1 MKNTILILFAAASF
15 SAAADVAAE
24 IDGAWIAEVSSKSAE
39 PQYARVTLH
48 IAGTAITGTWNQL
61 TVTGAASGD
70 RVNLSL
76 LANGSAN
83 GSGNGPRNGAPAGT
97 LALTANGSGFSGEGR
112 PSGGAFGGG
121 RGRGGGTENTVAI
134 KLTRPPIP
142 PPGGPRT
149 VDYEPRVFYGYYSA
163 SNPPALRIFPG
174 DTVRTRTFDASGRD
188 NDRRTPGG
196 NLETGP
202 FYIEGALPGDT
213 LVVKL
218 NRIRVNRDSARQG
231 SRINGRTVTPAYVAA
246 AQYDPGFDGE
256 WKLDREKGIAILAHP
271 TPRMKN
277 FLVPILPMLGC
288 IATAPPGDQVYRGT
302 DLGPFG
308 GNMDYNQMGE
318 GVTLYLPVFH
328 PGGLLTMGDAHAAMG
343 DGELTGSALETSV
356 DVAFTVDLIPGF
368 ATAGPRL
375 ENADYLMA
383 MGVAGS
389 IADSIQVATT
399 QLVEWLK
406 REYKLN
412 DSETAV
418 LLGAVLK
425 YDITEMVDPQFNVVA
440 KVPKSALKVLQ

>member
-1 MKNTILILFAAASF
+1 MKNTLIWILFIAASF
-15 SAAADVAAE
+15 SQAAE
-24 IDGAWIAEVSSKSAE
+24 IQGSWIAEISAKGAE
-39 PQYARVTLH
+39 SQYARVKLH
-48 IAGTAITGTWNQL
+48 AEGSSIAGTWNQL
-61 TVTGAASGD
+61 TVTGAVSGD
-70 RVNLSL
+70 HLSLSL
-76 LANGSAN
+76 L
-83 GSGNGPRNGAPAGT
+83 RNGAPAGT
-97 LALTANGSGFSGEGR
+97 LAVTANGSGFLGEGR
-112 PSGGAFGGG
+112 LSGGG
-121 RGRGGGTENTVAI
+121 RGGGGGAQENTVAV
-134 KLTRPPIP
+134 KLTRPPTP
-142 PPGGPRT
+142 PSGGPRT
-149 VDYEPRVFYGYYSA
+149 LDFEPTVFYGYYSA
-163 SNPPALRIFPG
+163 ANPPALKIFPG
-174 DTVRTRTFDASGRD
+174 DTVRTRTYDASGRD

-218 NRIRVNRDSARQG
+218 NRVRVNRDSARQG

-256 WKLDREKGIAILAHP
+256 WKLDREKGIATLAHP

-277 FLVPILPMLGC
+277 LTVPILPMLGC
-288 IATAPPGDQVYRGT
+288 IASAPPGDQAYRGT

-356 DVAFTVDLIPGF
+356 DVTFTVDLMPGF
-368 ATAGPRL
+368 ASAGPRL
-375 ENADYLMA
+375 ENADYVMA

-389 IADSIQVATT
+389 VADSIQIATT

-412 DSETAV
+412 DSEVAV

-440 KVPKSALKVLQ
+440 KVPKSALKGLQ

>member
-1 MKNTILILFAAASF
+1 MKNTIWILFVAASLS
-15 SAAADVAAE
+15 SAAD
-24 IDGAWIAEVSSKSAE
+24 IQGDWIAEVSAKGAE
-39 PQYARVTLH
+39 SQYARVKLH
-48 IAGTAITGTWNQL
+48 VEGTSITGTWNQL
-61 TVTGAASGD
+61 AMTGTVSRD
-70 RVNLSL
+70 RLNLSL
-76 LANGSAN
+76 FSNGPSN
-83 GSGNGPRNGAPAGT
+83 NGPRNGTPAGT
-97 LALTANGSGFSGEGR
+97 LVVTENSAGFSGEGR
-112 PSGGAFGGG
+112 MIVG
-121 RGRGGGTENTVAI
+121 GRGGGGSENPVAI
-134 KLTRPPIP
+134 KLTRPAVP

-149 VDYEPRVFYGYYSA
+149 VDFEPQVFYGYYSA
-163 SNPPALRIFPG
+163 ANPPALRIFPG

-188 NDRRTPGG
+188 NDRRSPGG

-213 LVVKL
+213 PVVKL
-218 NRIRVNRDSARQG
+218 NRVRVNRDSAQQG
-231 SRINGRTVTPAYVAA
+231 SRINGRTVTPAYVAG
-246 AQYDPGFDGE
+246 AQYEPGFDGE
-256 WKLDREKGIAILAHP
+256 WKLDREKGVAMLAHP

-277 FLVPILPMLGC
+277 FTVPILPMLGC
-288 IATAPPGDQVYRGT
+288 IATAPPGGQVYRGT

-356 DVAFTVDLIPGF
+356 DVVFTVDVIPGF
-368 ATAGPRL
+368 ASAGARL

-389 IADSIQVATT
+389 VADSIQVATT
-399 QLVEWLK
+399 ELVQWLK

-412 DSETAV
+412 DHEVAV

-440 KVPKSALKVLQ
+440 KVPKSALKALQ

>member
-1 MKNTILILFAAASF
+1 MTTTTLAILMIAASLTR
-15 SAAADVAAE
+15 AADVIAD
-24 IDGAWIAEVSSKSAE
+24 IKGDWIAEISAKSAD
-39 PQYARVTLH
+39 PQYARVSLH
-48 IAGTAITGTWNQL
+48 VEGTSIAGTWNQF
-61 TVTGAASGD
+61 TVTGAATGD

-76 LANGSAN
+76 R
-83 GSGNGPRNGAPAGT
+83 RNGASVGT
-97 LALTANGSGFSGEGR
+97 LAATLNGGGFSGEGKI
-112 PSGGAFGGG
+112 SGGG
-121 RGRGGGTENTVAI
+121 RGGAAMENAVKI
-134 KLTRPPIP
+134 KLTRPPTP

-149 VDYEPRVFYGYYSA
+149 LDYDPHVFYGYYSA
-163 SNPPALRIFPG
+163 ANPPALRVFPG
-174 DTVRTRTFDASGRD
+174 NTVRTRTFDGSGRD
-188 NDRRTPGG
+188 ADRRAPGG

-218 NRIRVNRDSARQG
+218 NRVRVNRDSARQG
-231 SRINGRTVTPAYVAA
+231 SRINGRTVTPAYVAS
-246 AQYDPGFDGE
+246 AQYDNGFDGE
-256 WKLDREKGIAILAHP
+256 WKLDREKGIATLAHP

-277 FLVPILPMLGC
+277 LTVPILPMLGC

-356 DVAFTVDLIPGF
+356 DVEFTVDVIPGF
-368 ATAGPRL
+368 ASAGPRL
-375 ENADYLMA
+375 ENAGYLMA

-389 IADSIQVATT
+389 VADSIQVATT

-406 REYKLN
+406 RDYKLN
-412 DSETAV
+412 DSEVAV

-440 KVPKSALKVLQ
+440 KVPKIALKPLQ

>member
-1 MKNTILILFAAASF
+1 MKNTIWILFVAAGF
-15 SAAADVAAE
+15 SPAAD
-24 IDGAWIAEVSSKSAE
+24 IQGDWIAEVSAKGAE
-39 PQYARVTLH
+39 PQYARVKLH
-48 IAGTAITGTWNQL
+48 IEGTSLTGTWNQL
-61 TVTGAASGD
+61 AVTGTASRD
-70 RVNLSL
+70 HLNLSL
-76 LANGSAN
+76 FNSGPNGQ
-83 GSGNGPRNGAPAGT
+83 RNGTPAGT
-97 LALTANGSGFSGEGR
+97 LVVTENSTGFSGEGR
-112 PSGGAFGGG
+112 MSVGG
-121 RGRGGGTENTVAI
+121 RGAGGSENPVAI
-134 KLTRPPIP
+134 KLTRPAVH

-149 VDYEPRVFYGYYSA
+149 LDYEPRVFYGYYSA
-163 SNPPALRIFPG
+163 ANPPALRIFPG

-202 FYIEGALPGDT
+202 FYIESALPGDT

-218 NRIRVNRDSARQG
+218 NRVTVNRDSARQG
-231 SRINGRTVTPAYVAA
+231 SRINGRTVTPAFVAA
-246 AQYDPGFDGE
+246 AQYDTGFDGE
-256 WKLDREKGIAILAHP
+256 WKLDRDKGIAALARP

-277 FLVPILPMLGC
+277 FTVPILPMLGC
-288 IATAPPGDQVYRGT
+288 IATAPPGDQAYRGT

-328 PGGLLTMGDAHAAMG
+328 PGALLTMGDAHAAMG

-368 ATAGPRL
+368 ASAGPRL

-389 IADSIQVATT
+389 VADSIQVATT
-399 QLVEWLK
+399 QLAEWLK

-412 DSETAV
+412 DSEVAV

-440 KVPKSALKVLQ
+440 KVPKTALKALQ

>member
-1 MKNTILILFAAASF
+1 MNATSIWILVFAS
-15 SAAADVAAE
+15 SAGIAAD
-24 IDGAWIAEVSSKSAE
+24 IHGDWIAEVSAKGAE
-39 PQYARVTLH
+39 PQYARVKLRVEG
-48 IAGTAITGTWNQL
+48 ASITGTWNQL
-61 TVTGAASGD
+61 ALTGAVNGD
-70 RVNLSL
+70 LLNLSL
-76 LANGSAN
+76 LHD
-83 GSGNGPRNGAPAGT
+83 GAPAGT
-97 LALTANGSGFSGEGR
+97 LTARANGGGYAGEGR
-112 PSGGAFGGG
+112 MSGGG
-121 RGRGGGTENTVAI
+121 RGRGGQENAVAI
-134 KLTRPPIP
+134 KLTRPAMP
-142 PPGGPRT
+142 PSNKPRT
-149 VDYEPRVFYGYYSA
+149 VDYQPRIFYGYYSA
-163 SNPPALRIFPG
+163 ANPPELRIFPG

-188 NDRRTPGG
+188 NERRTPGG

-218 NRIRVNRDSARQG
+218 NRVRVNRDSARQG

-246 AQYDPGFDGE
+246 AQYDPAFDGE
-256 WKLDREKGIAILAHP
+256 WKLDREKGTATLAHP

-277 FLVPILPMLGC
+277 LAIPILPMLGC
-288 IATAPPGDQVYRGT
+288 IATAPQGDQVYRGT

-356 DVAFTVDLIPGF
+356 DVEFTVDVIPGF
-368 ATAGPRL
+368 ASAGPRL

-389 IADSIQVATT
+389 VADSIQVATT
-399 QLVEWLK
+399 QLAEWLK
-406 REYKLN
+406 REYKLS
-412 DSETAV
+412 DSEVAV

-440 KVPKSALKVLQ
+440 KVPKSVLKALQ